1 MSDEEIAEYA
11 LELRELKV
19 NSKPIITS
27 LTMLAGEIGGS
38 NPAAA
43 DAIAGVVEKRI
54 RTSEPKQKLTALYL
68 LDSIA
73 KNIGG
78 HYVARFAANLPET
91 FLSAHAVADEPTR
104 KSMARLFNTWRPI
117 FAQATLAQIEAG
129 LPPGALAPA
138 AKPGAPPPAPL
149 AGSYPTG
156 SYPPPPPRVAGFGAL
171 PPPYASGPPPPPHPP
186 SHPPP
191 QPHVG
196 VGSFLASA
204 VLGGGDVSALLSSIA
219 AAKARSS
226 SPAPGGASPS
236 ASGGAPSAPPP
247 PPKAPPGRPSGLS
260 LADAAGGRDSP
271 SVVSGGAGGSGSG
284 GAAAPSTPDP
294 LGADFDPARDDG
306 RELRRRREKT
316 VEALYGDMKHQ
327 CAQSG
332 RRFATRA
339 ELDAHLDV
347 MHMRAR
353 RRKEGNASRRWC
365 VDADQWV
372 AGAAAEAA
380 DDAPAF
386 FAAEEAAEEER
397 EAAATASLPVDEDQP
412 ACALSGEPF
421 ETFWNAEEEEW
432 HYRGATRLTRAV
444 GSVPAGAYVLYTA
457 VPKGDGEE
465 MLAAVAEDREVDEDL
480 AAAAEGAEAVEPEG
494 LAETDSGKKKRKKA
508 DEAEETETEGRPK
521 RRAARR
527 G

>member
-54 RTSEPKQKLTALYL
+54 RTSEPKLKLTALYL

-78 HYVARFAANLPET
+78 HYVARFAAKLPET
-91 FLSAHAVADEPTR
+91 FLAAHVVADEPTR
-104 KSMARLFNTWRPI
+104 KSMARLFHTWRPI

-129 LPPGALAPA
+129 LPPNALAFA
-138 AKPGAPPPAPL
+138 AKLGAPPPAAPPP
-149 AGSYPTG
+149 GPR
-156 SYPPPPPRVAGFGAL
+156 PPPPPRVGSFGAL
-171 PPPYASGPPPPPHPP
+171 PPRARRNLRRRSQTSVRISRRPSSAVGTFPRCYRPSPPPRR
-186 SHPPP
+186 
-191 QPHVG
+191 G
-196 VGSFLASA
+196 VVAG
-204 VLGGGDVSALLSSIA
+204 
-219 AAKARSS
+219 ARRR
-226 SPAPGGASPS
+226 SPS
-236 ASGGAPSAPPP
+236 ASGGAPAAPPP

-260 LADAAGGRDSP
+260 VADPSGGRDSP

-284 GAAAPSTPDP
+284 GASAPLTGPDP
-294 LGADFDPARDDG
+294 LGAEFDPERDDV

-316 VEALYGDMKHQ
+316 VEALYGELKHQ

-457 VPKGDGEE
+457 VPKGDGEG
-465 MLAAVAEDREVDEDL
+465 MLAAVAEDRAVDEDL
-480 AAAAEGAEAVEPEG
+480 AAAAEGAEAVEPE
-494 LAETDSGKKKRKKA
+494 ASEEKASERRKRKKT
-508 DEAEETETEGRPK
+508 DEEEDEKEETGGRLR
-521 RRAARR
+521 RRATRR